1 MFTSSQAYLPPKWAG
16 GPSSIVTP
24 SEAKESVQSVRM
36 EETSQFGQR
45 KWDVQQQTKI
55 IRFNQKEVERSSE
68 QVRETGTKVRKE
80 IPVFM
85 PKKFVPGKSCQSRD
99 WKLEASDAKIKA
111 KWAPSDSGKLILF

>member
-1 MFTSSQAYLPPKWAG
+1 MFTSSKAYLPPKWAA
-16 GPSSIVTP
+16 GPSTIVAP

-45 KWDVQQQTKI
+45 
-55 IRFNQKEVERSSE
+55 SSE
-68 QVRETGTKVRKE
+68 QIRETGTKVGKE

-85 PKKFVPGKSCQSRD
+85 PKKFVPGKSLQSRD

-111 KWAPSDSGKLILF
+111 KWAPSDSGEFSNSV